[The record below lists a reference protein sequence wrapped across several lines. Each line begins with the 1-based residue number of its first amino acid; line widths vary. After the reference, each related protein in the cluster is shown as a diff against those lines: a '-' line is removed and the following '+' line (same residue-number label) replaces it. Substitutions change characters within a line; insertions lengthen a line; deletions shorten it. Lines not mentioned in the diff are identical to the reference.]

1 MTASGKERVVLVTGG
16 GRGIGL
22 EIAKAFAA
30 VGDGLV
36 ICGRDAETLEAAT
49 SVLGAAAWV
58 DRVPCDVGSNEA
70 VERAVAGVLERRGR
84 IDVLVNNAGL
94 YGPVGLVTENDPAAW
109 FEAMR
114 VNLGGVFLMIHHVG
128 KAMVAAGGGAIVN
141 LSGGGGTAPKPR
153 YSSYASSKAGVI
165 RLTENSAVELAE
177 FGVRVNAIAPG
188 FIATR
193 IHEAT
198 LAAGERSGE
207 LEAVKAKIA
216 KGGDD
221 PRKAAELALF
231 LASDE
236 AEGITGRLFSALW
249 DDWKSDAARAKLR
262 AAPNLYTLRRIDD
275 FMFEEKPKQ

>member
-1 MTASGKERVVLVTGG
+1 M
-16 GRGIGL
+16 
-22 EIAKAFAA
+22 
-30 VGDGLV
+30 
-36 ICGRDAETLEAAT
+36 
-49 SVLGAAAWV
+49 
-58 DRVPCDVGSNEA
+58 
-70 VERAVAGVLERRGR
+70 
-84 IDVLVNNAGL
+84 
-94 YGPVGLVTENDPAAW
+94 
-109 FEAMR
+109 
-114 VNLGGVFLMIHHVG
+114 
-128 KAMVAAGGGAIVN
+128 
-141 LSGGGGTAPKPR
+141 
-153 YSSYASSKAGVI
+153 I